1 MELKAFGKTNLLQP
15 GQSQQLTFAISP
27 SDLASFNTDA
37 TSWIADAGTYTVKVG
52 SSSANIKQTA
62 SFSLAKDV
70 VTEKC
75 IKALVPQVPISEL
88 KKAFQQPNTKPSANA
103 EGFVWKV

>member
-1 MELKAFGKTNLLQP
+1 
-15 GQSQQLTFAISP
+15 
-27 SDLASFNTDA
+27 
-37 TSWIADAGTYTVKVG
+37 VKVG

-70 VTEKC
+70 VTQKC

-88 KKAFQQPNTKPSANA
+88 KKAF
-103 EGFVWKV
+103 